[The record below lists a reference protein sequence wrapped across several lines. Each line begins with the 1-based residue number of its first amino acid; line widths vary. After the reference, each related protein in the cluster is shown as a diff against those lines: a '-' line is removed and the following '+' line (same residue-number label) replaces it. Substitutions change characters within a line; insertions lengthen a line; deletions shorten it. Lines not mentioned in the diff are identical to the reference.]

1 MDVGQ
6 AWGLH
11 ATLPRSAANGPGLRY
26 VIWVQGCSLG
36 CKGCFNPETHSSG
49 VERMAVS
56 ETVQDVLA
64 TPGIDGV
71 TLTGGEPLEQPDA
84 VASFAT
90 SLRRSSDLSIVVLTG
105 YTRQEVMQDSGMLRA
120 ATACDVL
127 VCGRYNEQQRV
138 AKGLRGSRNK
148 EYWFLTDRY
157 GEADF
162 DQVPEA
168 EFVIHLDGTVTATG
182 VDPILLGEMS

>member
-6 AWGLH
+6 TWGLH